1 MRDATRIRLLGTFDR
16 EPFIGSILRTGLIL
30 SALCIGGAV
39 AWQSATSTLR
49 HFAGPIQGTNV
60 ADLLLDSLTRI
71 RSLHE
76 WPDVLLDI
84 GIASLLLA
92 PYARVLA
99 SWWYFAAIERN
110 RRYAFFTGIVS
121 LILTYVLFFG

>member
-16 EPFIGSILRTGLIL
+16 EPFIGSILRAGLIL
-30 SALCIGGAV
+30 SALCIGLAV
-39 AWQSATSTLR
+39 VWQSATSTLR
-49 HFAGPIQGTNV
+49 HFGGPIQGTNV
-60 ADLLLDSLTRI
+60 ADLLRDSLTHI

-76 WPDVLLDI
+76 WAAVLLDI
-84 GIASLLLA
+84 GIASLLLT

-121 LILTYVLFFG
+121 LVLTYMLFFG